1 MKKKRCC
8 SQKRTA
14 SVEGGTP
21 QLSARGSDSILQH
34 GWIIRSMS
42 TRIRKVGQRDRAMM
56 LRTLIVHIMAWI
68 LD

>member
-1 MKKKRCC
+1 MRKKGCC
-8 SQKRTA
+8 SQKKTA

-34 GWIIRSMS
+34 GWITRSTS
-42 TRIRKVGQRDRAMM
+42 TRIRKVGQRDRAMT
-56 LRTLIVHIMAWI
+56 LRTLIVHIMVWI